1 MTNWAV
7 SQTGRPDL
15 TETVRSSVDLIAS
28 RIDNCEDGL
37 SGTKSLNN
45 IQTTG
50 GNIDGTVIGAT
61 SAVAGSFTDI
71 VGTKL
76 DIDNIKIDGNTISSV
91 DTDGDINLV
100 PDGDGDINLT
110 TGVGRT
116 KISRLIGDTGAEQ
129 NLQRVNNGTATSNVT
144 VTKDV
149 QVVLYKSIMVQTV
162 TASRTSTVSF
172 FSDASSPSTTQYHA
186 KSQTAVSSGTYTD
199 WLGFSFI
206 VKKGNTYTITVNNG
220 GDSIT
225 TTAYW
230 REIEIGA

>member
-71 VGTKL
+71 VGTKMNV
-76 DIDNIKIDGNTISSV
+76 DNIEINGNTISSTDTNGNITLSPNGLGVV
-91 DTDGDINLV
+91 DGNVFICDSININSSLTLKSAIVTSAQFDIN
-100 PDGDGDINLT
+100 T
-110 TGVGRT
+110 
-116 KISRLIGDTGAEQ
+116 
-129 NLQRVNNGTATSNVT
+129 
-144 VTKDV
+144 
-149 QVVLYKSIMVQTV
+149 
-162 TASRTSTVSF
+162 
-172 FSDASSPSTTQYHA
+172 
-186 KSQTAVSSGTYTD
+186 SGTYQ
-199 WLGFSFI
+199 
-206 VKKGNTYTITVNNG
+206 YTITHGKGDKLRGVFPPFYTSTG
-220 GDSIT
+220 GGGMTGIT
-225 TTAYW
+225 SLRLVSHSETVLN
-230 REIEIGA
+230 IEVVAVGNLDPATVSCVIFYID